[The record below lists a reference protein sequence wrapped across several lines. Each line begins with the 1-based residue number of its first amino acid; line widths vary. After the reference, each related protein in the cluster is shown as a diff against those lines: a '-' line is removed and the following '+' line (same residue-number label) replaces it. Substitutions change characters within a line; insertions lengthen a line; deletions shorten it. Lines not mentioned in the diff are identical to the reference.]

1 MNNDK
6 DKQIAEYLL
15 QGQPITAT
23 AAARVI
29 LEGIEALGNHL
40 DPERALHTLRCCMQR
55 GVRQLL
61 AEKSSLPF
69 GEAVRQTLSNA
80 RDCSPRTIQD
90 FRQCM
95 NRLMQTHAGLE
106 RTPLNQLEADTCA
119 RALSQAFG
127 TPVRRKKARACL
139 SKLFSTGIRRG
150 WCEENPV
157 ARIEVPRVQE
167 KQIAPLR
174 LPEIRRLLDT
184 ARQPKHRPCEAA
196 LGLMLFAGVR
206 PQEVTR
212 LHWEDIDM
220 EELEI
225 IVPPR
230 HSKTGGG
237 RHIPI
242 CPFLKRLLH
251 PHHRARQNHSP
262 ICPPNW
268 SNRWRALRKEAGF
281 THWQQDI
288 LRHTYA
294 SYHAKAF
301 HNLAAL
307 QLYMGHRDVS
317 LLLTRYVNMKGLKR
331 RDAEQFWKKL

>member
-1 MNNDK
+1 MNNEK

-23 AAARVI
+23 AAARLI
-29 LEGIEALGNHL
+29 LEGIEALGEHL
-40 DPERALHTLRCCMQR
+40 DPEHALPTLRSCMQR

-69 GEAVRQTLSNA
+69 GEAVQQTLSHA

-95 NRLMQTHAGLE
+95 NRLMQVHTELAL
-106 RTPLNQLEADTCA
+106 TPLNQLGADTCA
-119 RALSQAFG
+119 HALIKAFG
-127 TPVRRKKARACL
+127 SPVRRKKARACL
-139 SKLFSTGIRRG
+139 SKLFSTGMRHG
-150 WCEENPV
+150 WCKENPV
-157 ARIEVPRVQE
+157 TRIEVPRVQE
-167 KQIAPLR
+167 KTIEPLR

-184 ARQPKHRPCEAA
+184 AQLPRHRPCEAA
-196 LGLMLFAGVR
+196 LGLMLFAGIR

-212 LHWEDIDM
+212 LSWDDIDM
-220 EELEI
+220 DELEI
-225 IVPPR
+225 VVPPR

-242 CPFLKRLLH
+242 CPFLKRLLKF
-251 PHHRARQNHSP
+251 HSP
-262 ICPPNW
+262 GKSRGLICPPNW
-268 SNRWRALRKEAGF
+268 ANRWRALRQEAGF

-331 RDAEQFWKKL
+331 REAEQFWKSF